1 MCVTFVNVNRIM
13 QSFKGKAVSPVS
25 NSLIGSSSMS
35 ITQAH
40 SSTPRG
46 STQVEKVKEHHK
58 FRRCGDLHSM
68 FSEPLDSTS
77 SDEMSFDEE
86 DMYGSDPD
94 VETISLVSASNDKE
108 LCSDEDVVCV
118 QPTHL
123 MYAILHND
131 RTMTVCWSWMAYPQ
145 QLVIW
150 K

>member
-1 MCVTFVNVNRIM
+1 MCVTFVNVNHIM
-13 QSFKGKAVSPVS
+13 QSFKGEAVSPVS

-94 VETISLVSASNDKE
+94 VETISLVSV
-108 LCSDEDVVCV
+108 LRY
-118 QPTHL
+118 HL
-123 MYAILHND
+123 AYA
-131 RTMTVCWSWMAYPQ
+131 
-145 QLVIW
+145 
-150 K
+150 

>member
-1 MCVTFVNVNRIM
+1 MCVTFINVNHIM
-13 QSFKGKAVSPVS
+13 QSFKGEAVSPVS

-40 SSTPRG
+40 SPAPRG

-123 MYAILHND
+123 MYVIVHND
-131 RTMTVCWSWMAYPQ
+131 RTMTVRWSWMAYPQ
-145 QLVIW
+145 LLVIW

>member
-13 QSFKGKAVSPVS
+13 QSSKGKAVSPVS

-40 SSTPRG
+40 SPTPRG
-46 STQVEKVKEHHK
+46 STQVEKVKEHRK

-68 FSEPLDSTS
+68 FSDPLDSTS

-131 RTMTVCWSWMAYPQ
+131 RMMTVRWSWMAYPQ
-145 QLVIW
+145 LLVIW